1 MNNDVITCDQPQQ
14 PISDAL
20 LPIWIYGV
28 VVIIAL
34 LFIYMKKYMLVVVL
48 VIALALIS
56 VVKYIFLSKNS
67 KPINCRIIDRPRIE
81 KFESPKNDLIDWQ
94 EMASQIDMN
103 TDSKSSAKSFADYAY
118 QISPTC
124 KENQAFCL
132 SYEDVRH
139 HK

>member
-1 MNNDVITCDQPQQ
+1 MNNDAITCDQPQQ

-20 LPIWIYGV
+20 LPIWVYGV

-34 LFIYMKKYMLVVVL
+34 LFLFMKKYILVVVL
-48 VIALALIS
+48 VIALVLAS
-56 VVKYIFLSKNS
+56 VVKYVFLSKS
-67 KPINCRIIDRPRIE
+67 QKAINCRIVRQPYVE
-81 KFESPKNDLIDWQ
+81 KFTAKKNDLIDWQ
-94 EMASQIDMN
+94 EMASQVAIN